1 MDRYQF
7 LVILGV
13 YDKVGYYSEKAV
25 GGPIG
30 INGLRKSMVVATKV
44 KINRGIDNFFK
55 TVFIMPQ

>member
-1 MDRYQF
+1 

-30 INGLRKSMVVATKV
+30 INGLRKSMVVATSIKTN
-44 KINRGIDNFFK
+44 IGIDNFFIIA
-55 TVFIMPQ
+55 FIMPQ